1 MPLMLF
7 LITLSLLFISL
18 FLLIRAVLN
27 QDKKGIY
34 IFKPFSTILI
44 LAICLWSLFRPDI
57 NISYTAI
64 IATGLIFSLGGDIVL
79 ILPLARALFMGLLFF
94 ILTHL
99 IYGLGFTWF
108 NGFFWQDIF
117 SAIIII
123 LLGTMIYAYL
133 YPSLGKMKLA
143 VAFYVLIIS
152 FMVWR
157 AVSVLFG
164 TAFTPAQAAL
174 IISGAILF
182 YTADALEAFY
192 RFKNQIVRLRAVY
205 AGQLLIALSTFGF

>member
-1 MPLMLF
+1 M
-7 LITLSLLFISL
+7 
-18 FLLIRAVLN
+18 
-27 QDKKGIY
+27 GINL
-34 IFKPFSTILI
+34 FKPLPTILI
-44 LAICLWSLFRPDI
+44 ISICLLSLFRPDA

-64 IATGLIFSLGGDIVL
+64 ILAGLIFSLGGDIVL
-79 ILPLARALFMGLLFF
+79 ILPLTRALFMGLLFF

-108 NGFFWQDIF
+108 NGFFWQDTF
-117 SAIIII
+117 SAVIIVALSTII
-123 LLGTMIYAYL
+123 YVYL

-157 AVSVLFG
+157 AISVIFG
-164 TAFTPAQAAL
+164 TAFTPAQAGL

-182 YTADALEAFY
+182 YMADTLEAFY

-205 AGQLLIALSTFGF
+205 LSFYYAGQLLIALSTFGF